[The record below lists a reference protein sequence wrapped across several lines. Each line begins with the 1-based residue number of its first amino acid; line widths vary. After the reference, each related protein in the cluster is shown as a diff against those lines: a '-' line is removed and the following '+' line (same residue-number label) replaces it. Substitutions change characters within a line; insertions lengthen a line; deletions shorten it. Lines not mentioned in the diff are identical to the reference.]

1 MTPRS
6 AVALPLDCSFCCSTD
21 GALRIQYYVLLIV
34 FAPLPWPRS
43 LAGLHDTT
51 NATTQAEYEQYTID
65 QGREM
70 EATHQRHKAESHA
83 LKARVQDLEG
93 SFTDAARDE
102 EV

>member
-1 MTPRS
+1 MFT
-6 AVALPLDCSFCCSTD
+6 
-21 GALRIQYYVLLIV
+21 
-34 FAPLPWPRS
+34 PLPWPQS
-43 LAGLHDTT
+43 LADLRDTT

-65 QGREM
+65 QGREL
-70 EATHQRHKAESHA
+70 EAMHQQHKAESHA